1 MESLQSTAR
10 LVALV
15 KRIGAAQTHSPNS
28 SSQLQI
34 NQSGVPGFETL
45 SRYISIWRPKPI
57 HKRRSRSLIQ
67 SPPLIIFCSGRG
79 ATPKNIAKYT
89 EKYKYLYPEAEIL
102 LIESPASSTV
112 QVNLSTAIEV
122 LKRHI
127 ELHKVIKTKGI
138 VIHVASN
145 GGAYSAT
152 RLVREIARAK
162 MGQLPLEA
170 MVLDCSPGKYS
181 TSQTLKSAKQNLLPK
196 NLILRILGSWAVYA
210 FYGINIMVKV
220 MLPVPDKATKTARS
234 LNNPDLFPTQGG
246 KRLYLYSKADGWIG
260 HEQIGKH
267 ADDAEALGYSVR
279 KEVFQKAGH
288 CSLTMEDGWRYW
300 KAVQSVVED
309 EKEGRGLSRSDASA
323 NVPIDVGVAA
333 MPVLER
339 RASDGGY
346 FIERGVVDEGH
357 FVERSYEYMSRE
369 EEEQRPKP
377 DFASLYETND
387 DGDPS
392 WLDV

>member
-15 KRIGAAQTHSPNS
+15 KRISAAQGHSTTPSN
-28 SSQLQI
+28 QLI

-79 ATPKNIAKYT
+79 AAPKNIAKYT

-102 LIESPASSTV
+102 LIESPTSSTV
-112 QVNLSTAIEV
+112 QVNLGTAIEV
-122 LKRHI
+122 VKRHI
-127 ELHKVIKTKGI
+127 ELHKVVNTKGI

-145 GGAYSAT
+145 GGAYTAT

-162 MGQLPLEA
+162 VGQVPLEA

-181 TSQTLKSAKQNLLPK
+181 TSQSLRSAKRNLLPK
-196 NLILRILGSWAVYA
+196 NIILRILGSWAVYA
-210 FYGINIMVKV
+210 FYGINIIVKV
-220 MLPVPDKATKTARS
+220 MLPLPDKATKTARS
-234 LNNPDLFPTQGG
+234 LNNPDLFPTKDT

-300 KAVQSVVED
+300 RAVQGVVED
-309 EKEGRGLSRSDASA
+309 EKEGRQASEISDESA
-323 NVPIDVGVAA
+323 DVRVT

-339 RASDGGY
+339 RASDGDGY
-346 FIERGVVDEGH
+346 FIESGVVDEGH
-357 FVERSYEYMSRE
+357 FVERSYEFMDRE
-369 EEEQRPKP
+369 EEEHFEEPKP

>member
-10 LVALV
+10 IVALV
-15 KRIGAAQTHSPNS
+15 KRISAAQGHSSTPSN
-28 SSQLQI
+28 QLI

-112 QVNLSTAIEV
+112 QVNLSTAIQV
-122 LKRHI
+122 VARHI
-127 ELHKVIKTKGI
+127 ELHKVVHTKGI

-145 GGAYSAT
+145 GGAYTAT

-162 MGQLPLEA
+162 IGQVPLEA

-181 TSQTLKSAKQNLLPK
+181 TSQTLRSAKQNLLPK

-210 FYGINIMVKV
+210 FYGINILVKV
-220 MLPVPDKATKTARS
+220 MLPLPDQATKTARN
-234 LNNPDLFPTQGG
+234 LNNPELFPTQEGR
-246 KRLYLYSKADGWIG
+246 RLYLYSKADGWIG
-260 HEQIGKH
+260 HEQIGRH
-267 ADDAEALGYSVR
+267 AEEAEALGYSVR
-279 KEVFQKAGH
+279 KEVFFKAGH

-300 KAVQSVVED
+300 RAVQSVVE
-309 EKEGRGLSRSDASA
+309 EERRGGLRRRESA
-323 NVPIDVGVAA
+323 VVPVAA
-333 MPVLER
+333 RPVLER

-357 FVERSYEYMSRE
+357 FVERSYEFVERE
-369 EEEQRPKP
+369 EEEQEPKP